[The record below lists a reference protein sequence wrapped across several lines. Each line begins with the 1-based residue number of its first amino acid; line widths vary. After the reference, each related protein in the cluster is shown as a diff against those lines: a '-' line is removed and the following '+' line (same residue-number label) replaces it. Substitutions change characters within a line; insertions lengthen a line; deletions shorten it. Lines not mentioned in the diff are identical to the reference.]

1 MTIEREERASVTVLR
16 MRHGKVQAM
25 DLELLQSLD
34 DELQRV
40 EDAEIGRAV
49 VLTGSGS
56 VFQRGRRSI
65 PPRRG
70 WKQLYRRILAAVI
83 GCPAAGV
90 RVPPPVGCCDQR
102 SRHRGRVRAGLR
114 MRLSRRGRGSGTIGL
129 PELRVGVPFPLV
141 PLEIVRFA
149 LPAEHLQELVYLGR
163 TYRVDEAAGRGLV
176 DEVVKGGD
184 LIDRACDVASRL
196 VSGPPARFVL
206 AKRQLRGPTIRRI
219 RRHAVEMD
227 REVLR
232 AWKDPETLQ
241 AIQSYLSDTIKKS
254 R

>member
-56 VFQRGRRSI
+56 VFS
-65 PPRRG
+65 
-70 WKQLYRRILAAVI
+70 
-83 GCPAAGV
+83 AGV
-90 RVPPPVGCCDQR
+90 DLFRLVEGGSSYIDDFLPLLSDVLQRVFAFPRPLVAAINGHAIAGGCVLACACDY
-102 SRHRGRVRAGLR
+102 RVAA
-114 MRLSRRGRGSGTIGL
+114 RGSGTIGL